1 MPVRGTYLD
10 MPLSIDD
17 LDGENLEYFRHCA
30 AHDFHLQQCDDCK
43 LLRYPPTTACPW
55 CTCLTS
61 TWTKVEGKGAVY
73 SYEEVHHGI
82 QPAFQ
87 ARTPYMVLL
96 VELDTQKGKPTEH
109 EVAARHRQPDD
120 AGRPAGTARHGE
132 EHRHR
137 LAHADGVQRCGA
149 RTVAAAMDDRRG
161 RAAAGQAV
169 ALSAGVTS
177 YLTASR
183 NVVRLSLVIALRFSE
198 APVAGRTPPAEE
210 RLAKIGCNV
219 GWPALS

>member
-96 VELDTQKGKPTEH
+96 VELDTQK
-109 EVAARHRQPDD
+109 AQADRARS
-120 AGRPAGTARHGE
+120 
-132 EHRHR
+132 
-137 LAHADGVQRCGA
+137 RCA
-149 RTVAAAMDDRRG
+149 S
-161 RAAAGQAV
+161 
-169 ALSAGVTS
+169 SAT
-177 YLTASR
+177 
-183 NVVRLSLVIALRFSE
+183 
-198 APVAGRTPPAEE
+198 
-210 RLAKIGCNV
+210 
-219 GWPALS
+219 